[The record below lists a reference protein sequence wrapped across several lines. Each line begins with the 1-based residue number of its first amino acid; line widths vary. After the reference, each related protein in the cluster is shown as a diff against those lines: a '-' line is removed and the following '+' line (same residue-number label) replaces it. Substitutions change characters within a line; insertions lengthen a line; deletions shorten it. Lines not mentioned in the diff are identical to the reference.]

1 MKTTSRI
8 VLAGTF
14 LLAAFVA
21 SVTYHV
27 GDQGW
32 DFSLRPAD
40 TAARSE
46 RYDLRA
52 LGILARTV
60 LHVQGNYLDQDKVEP
75 REMLVAS
82 LDKVETLLPEVVVSP
97 APGESEDAP
106 AALRVSVGKAS
117 TIFDIGSLDTLWS
130 LREKLKLIVGYIQDH
145 LQDTDVELPKVE
157 YAAINGLLSTLDPH
171 SVLLD
176 PDTYREMRVSTRGDF
191 GGLGIVISIRDD
203 ELTVISPLEDTPAWR
218 AGLKAKDKIVRIE
231 DESTINMRLDE
242 AVKRLRGEPGSTVAI
257 WVKRK
262 GWSQPRRFDITR
274 ERIVIRSVK
283 SKLLSDGIGYVRLK
297 SFQGH
302 SRKQIREHLERM
314 RGEYGQE
321 LRGLIL
327 DLRGNPGGLLDQ
339 AVSISDLFLD
349 SGTIVLTVGKG
360 NEAKD
365 EPKRAHFSGTEKP
378 YPMAVLVGPGSA
390 SASEI
395 VAAALQ
401 NNERA
406 VVVGQRTFGKGS
418 VQVLYDMDD
427 GSALK
432 LTIAQYLTPGEV
444 SIQGVG
450 IQPDIELEPVVV
462 GSKRIQ
468 FYANDRFGEGDLDAA
483 LTNEA
488 AVRRQQQARYVVRYH
503 EKSKEEEED
512 KEDDTPPPDESVV
525 EVDYPIEFAQGLLHK
540 IGATKRASTL
550 DKAAPYVQEQ
560 ADDQMERV
568 AGSLAELG
576 MDWSPGAKPTGANVQ
591 LRLTTDHEG
600 HRAKA
605 GETLVLRAHVRNL
618 GATTLHRLH
627 ALTRCE
633 DPDFRGLEFFFGR
646 LGPGEERTWE
656 VPVELAK
663 SERSRTDLITLELYS
678 GGGAKPIAESA
689 LLAEIVELPRPLFAY
704 SWQFMDDKGGNGDG
718 LLQRGEAVDMLV
730 TIRNLGPGDATDV
743 STGLTNLS
751 GEAMLL
757 EQGRQKVESI
767 PAGDSSAVRFRF
779 RVQPKL
785 TEDRIKVRLDVLDMT
800 VREGVEEEFEVPV
813 LQKGSPLQPADG
825 IVTAMTGGVELHGG
839 ASEESPLLGR
849 LPEKRALTVLGRLGP
864 WLKVA
869 ASDER
874 PAWVQG
880 NVTLQ
885 RPRAGRGRA
894 VDQDAVRWLDQRS
907 PPRITFS
914 DATVALKVSDQKVVR
929 VTGLVEDDQ
938 LVRDI
943 YVVSYYQKG
952 KLKRSRKLAFVINED
967 QELTPT
973 RLPFA
978 VDVPIE
984 PGLNSI
990 AVVARDGDKLISSDS
1005 VRVLH
1010 RVADASETAAR

>member
-27 GDQGW
+27 GERGW
-32 DFSLRPAD
+32 DLSLRPAD

-46 RYDLRA
+46 RYDLRS
-52 LGILARTV
+52 LSILARTV
-60 LHVQGNYLDQDKVEP
+60 LHVQGNYLDQDKVKP
-75 REMLVAS
+75 REMLVAA
-82 LDKVETLLPEVVVSP
+82 LDKVETLLPEVVVTP
-97 APGESEDAP
+97 APGESEEAP

-145 LQDTDVELPKVE
+145 LHDPDVELPKVE

-231 DESTINMRLDE
+231 DESTINMRLDQ
-242 AVKRLRGEPGSTVAI
+242 AVKRLRGEPGSPVTI

-283 SKLLSDGIGYVRLK
+283 SKLLPDGIGYVRLK

-321 LRGLIL
+321 LRGLVL

-406 VVVGQRTFGKGS
+406 VVIGQRTFGKGS

-450 IQPDIELEPVVV
+450 IQPDIQLEPVIV
-462 GSKRIQ
+462 GKKRIH
-468 FYANDRFGEGDLDAA
+468 FYSDDRFGEGDLDAA
-483 LTNEA
+483 LTNDA
-488 AVRRQQQARYVVRYH
+488 AVRRQQRARYVLRYH
-503 EKSKEEEED
+503 EED
-512 KEDDTPPPDESVV
+512 KEDKEEPEDEPPPDESLVT
-525 EVDYPIEFAQGLLHK
+525 VDYPIEFARGLLHSV
-540 IGATKRASTL
+540 GDRKRSQML
-550 DKAAPYVQEQ
+550 DQAAKYVQIQGDEQ
-560 ADDQMERV
+560 LEVV
-568 AGSLAELG
+568 AGGLAELG
-576 MDWSPGAKPTGANVQ
+576 MDWSPGALPAAPKVQ
-591 LRLTTDHEG
+591 LRLSTDREG
-600 HRAKA
+600 HRAQA
-605 GETLVLRAHVRNL
+605 GETLTLRAHLRNL
-618 GATTLHRLH
+618 GDTPLHRMH
-627 ALTRCE
+627 AVTKSE
-633 DPDFRGLEFFFGR
+633 DPDFRGQEFFFGR
-646 LGPGEERTWE
+646 VGPGEERTWE

-663 SERSRTDLITLELYS
+663 SERSRTDSITLELFS
-678 GGGAKPIAESA
+678 GDSEAPLASSV
-689 LLAEIVELPRPLFAY
+689 LLAEIVQQSRPQFTY
-704 SWQFMDDKGGNGDG
+704 SWQIIDDQGGNGDG
-718 LLQRGEAVDMLV
+718 LLQRGEAVEMRV
-730 TIRNLGPGDATDV
+730 TVRNLGPGEAREV

-751 GEAMLL
+751 GEGVLL
-757 EQGRQKVESI
+757 ERGRQKVESI
-767 PAGDSSAVRFRF
+767 PAGGSATANFSF

-785 TEDRIKVRLDVLDMT
+785 TEDRIKVRIDVLDT
-800 VREGVEEEFEVPV
+800 AVRTGVEEEFEITVRP
-813 LQKGSPLQPADG
+813 KGSPLQTAQG
-825 IVTAMTGGVELHGG
+825 HVSAMTGGVELRGG

-849 LPEKRALTVLGRLGP
+849 LPEKRSLTVLGRMGP
-864 WLKVA
+864 WLKV
-869 ASDER
+869 SIGDRR

-880 NVTLQ
+880 NVTLMQ
-885 RPRAGRGRA
+885 PRPGGPRPSDVEA
-894 VDQDAVRWLDQRS
+894 VQWLDQRS

-914 DATVALKVSDQKVVR
+914 DATLALKVTDQGTVR
-929 VTGLVEDDQ
+929 ITGVAEDDQ
-938 LVRDI
+938 LVRDLYI
-943 YVVSYYQKG
+943 FAYYQRG
-952 KLKRSRKLAFVINED
+952 KLKRARKLTFLINED

-978 VDVPIE
+978 IDVPLE

-990 AVVARDGDKLISSDS
+990 TVVARDGDKLVSSES
-1005 VRVLH
+1005 VRVL
-1010 RVADASETAAR
+1010 RRAESVPETAAR